1 MNKFIPVGDTF
12 EYEGKT
18 YKAVNASGCTG
29 CCVLDLNDCSMF
41 PVCSAEER
49 DDDTSV
55 IFVYASKKTPED
67 LVSTED
73 LEALGLTYKDL
84 AGIYSMSYRHS
95 DCGKIYR
102 AVQGLLDPTKEVW
115 DEMKGLDSDW
125 STSYLSFKAHFL
137 ELLFPEA
144 VKKKMR
150 IAELKE
156 QQRKIQEEI
165 DKLM

>member
-12 EYEGKT
+12 EVEGKT
-18 YKAVNASGCTG
+18 YKAVKASGCAG
-29 CCVLDLNDCSMF
+29 CAADQRIECSIF
-41 PVCSAEER
+41 PKCRGKER
-49 DDDTSV
+49 EDNTSV
-55 IFVYASKKTPED
+55 IFVYASKRTPED

-102 AVQGLLDPTKEVW
+102 AVQSLLDPTKEVW
-115 DEMKGLDSDW
+115 EEMKGLDSDW
-125 STSYLSFKAHFL
+125 STSYLSFKTNFL

-144 VKKKMR
+144 SKKKKKL
-150 IAELKE
+150 AELKE

>member
-12 EYEGKT
+12 DFEGKT
-18 YKAVNASGCTG
+18 YKAVEASGCAG
-29 CCVLDLNDCSMF
+29 CSVLELNDCSMF
-41 PVCSAEER
+41 PVCYAKER

-67 LVSTED
+67 LVSTKD

-115 DEMKGLDSDW
+115 EEMKGLDSDW
-125 STSYLSFKAHFL
+125 DTKNLSFKDYFL

-144 VKKKMR
+144 ARKKMKL
-150 IAELKE
+150 AELKE